1 MHVALLNTERTA
13 TAADLYRP
21 RSNSRSVA
29 VVAER
34 IALHIDSLVP
44 RGRANCVD
52 IGYGDTALAEAI
64 RERLARTN
72 WRCVDVRPA
81 PSSRDPVHGHRA
93 SDDDTIPFRDG
104 EFDVAVLNGVIHD
117 TPEQAARLLA
127 EAARV
132 ARYVLVKDRF
142 ERESYSRT
150 MLRLTREAFIRLA
163 NQQRLVIAAFDS
175 GLALEERLPGAS
187 ALVQPDRNFLAL
199 LCRG

>member
-1 MHVALLNTERTA
+1 
-13 TAADLYRP
+13 
-21 RSNSRSVA
+21 
-29 VVAER
+29 
-34 IALHIDSLVP
+34 
-44 RGRANCVD
+44 
-52 IGYGDTALAEAI
+52 
-64 RERLARTN
+64 
-72 WRCVDVRPA
+72 
-81 PSSRDPVHGHRA
+81 
-93 SDDDTIPFRDG
+93 
-104 EFDVAVLNGVIHD
+104 VAVLNGVIHD

-175 GLALEERLPGAS
+175 GLALEERLPGAR